1 MKNAAVIC
9 EYNPF
14 HNGHAYQLSYMRER
28 LGAEN
33 IIAVMS
39 GNFVQRGEPAV
50 FDKYIRTEMA
60 LSSGADLVI
69 EIPAVFSSASASEFA
84 SAGVNAVFRSGIA
97 DMLCFGVEGGM
108 DIDKLKT
115 FNDMRSAVHDDDA
128 FNDTVKAFLKKG
140 LSYPAA
146 VNESLKS
153 ILSIPEGKPVIT
165 EDFFLPNN
173 ILALEYIK
181 AAEKCSKIYGRTL
194 DLQAIPRTDAGYS
207 EAAIPK
213 GGSRYA
219 SATALRKIILAG
231 RRNRRSEFEE
241 NAAGSGSITKHELL
255 RFIPDKAVSLYGRY
269 GLINDAVSCDDM
281 SGILNLRIL
290 DAVRNNTDLTAY
302 LDVSREISDRLIN
315 MSGELL
321 SFSGRASRLKTRQY
335 TLSRIRRALL
345 HIALGITGESFEQR
359 KSSGYI
365 TYIRVL
371 GFRRSAV
378 SSGLLRQLKDNS
390 TVPVVT
396 KPADFKELIAED
408 VYCDQIYYSIKNKTG
423 EYFRSPVMI

>member
-14 HNGHAYQLSYMRER
+14 HNGHAYQLSYMREK

-97 DMLCFGVEGGM
+97 DTLCFGVEGGM
-108 DIDKLKT
+108 DIDKLKAA
-115 FNDMRSAVHDDDA
+115 NDMRSAVNDDDA
-128 FNDTVKAFLKKG
+128 FNDNVKG
-140 LSYPAA
+140 LLKNGFSYPAA
-146 VNESLKS
+146 VNESLKAV
-153 ILSIPEGKPVIT
+153 LSIPEGKSGLT

-173 ILALEYIK
+173 ILASEYIK
-181 AAEKCSKIYGRTL
+181 AAEKCSKIYGWTL
-194 DLQAIPRTDAGYS
+194 NLQAIPRTDAGYN
-207 EAAIPK
+207 EAAIPED
-213 GGSRYA
+213 GSCYA
-219 SATALRKIILAG
+219 SATALRKLILACRG
-231 RRNRRSEFEE
+231 NKHFEFNED
-241 NAAGSGSITKHELL
+241 AAGSSSGTEHDLL
-255 RFIPDKAVSLYGRY
+255 RFIPDKAASLYSRY

-290 DAVRNNTDLTAY
+290 DAVRNNTDFTAY

-321 SFSGRASRLKTRQY
+321 SFSERASRLKTRQY

-345 HIALGITGESFEQR
+345 HIALGITRESFEQR

-378 SSGLLRQLKDNS
+378 CSGLLRQLKDNS
-390 TVPVVT
+390 AVPVVT
-396 KPADFKELIAED
+396 KPADFKELIAKD

>member
-14 HNGHAYQLSYMRER
+14 HNGHAYQLSYMRKK
-28 LGAEN
+28 LGVEN

-50 FDKYIRTEMA
+50 FDKFIRTEMA
-60 LSSGADLVI
+60 LNSGADLVI

-84 SAGVNAVFRSGIA
+84 SAGVNTVFRSGIA
-97 DMLCFGVEGGM
+97 DTLCFGVEGGM
-108 DIDKLKT
+108 DIDKLKAA
-115 FNDMRSAVHDDDA
+115 NDMRSAVNDDDA
-128 FNDTVKAFLKKG
+128 FNDNVKGLLKNG

-146 VNESLKS
+146 ISESLKTV
-153 ILSIPEGKPVIT
+153 LSIPEGKSGLT

-173 ILALEYIK
+173 ILASEYIK
-181 AAEKCSKIYGRTL
+181 AVEKCSEIHGRTL
-194 DLQAIPRTDAGYS
+194 DLQAIPRTDAGYN
-207 EAAIPK
+207 EASIPAD
-213 GGSRYA
+213 GSCFA
-219 SATALRKIILAG
+219 SATALRRLILAG
-231 RRNRRSEFEE
+231 RRSRHFEFNE
-241 NAAGSGSITKHELL
+241 NTAGSGSDPEHDLL
-255 RFIPDKAVSLYGRY
+255 RFIPDEAASLYGRY
-269 GLINDAVSCDDM
+269 GLINDTVSCDDI

-321 SFSGRASRLKTRQY
+321 SFSERASRLKTRQY

-345 HIALGITGESFEQR
+345 HITLGITVESFEQR

-371 GFRRSAV
+371 GFRRSAAD
-378 SSGLLRQLKDNS
+378 SGLLRQLKDNS

-423 EYFRSPVMI
+423 EYFRSPVII

>member
-14 HNGHAYQLSYMRER
+14 HNGHAYQLSYMREK

-50 FDKYIRTEMA
+50 FDKYIRAEMA

-108 DIDKLKT
+108 DIDKLKAA
-115 FNDMRSAVHDDDA
+115 NDMRSAVNDNDA
-128 FNDTVKAFLKKG
+128 FNDNVKG
-140 LSYPAA
+140 LLKRGRSYPAA
-146 VNESLKS
+146 VSESLKAV
-153 ILSIPEGKPVIT
+153 LSIPEESSALT
-165 EDFFLPNN
+165 ADLFLPNN

-181 AAEKCSKIYGRTL
+181 AAEKCSEIYGRTL
-194 DLQAIPRTDAGYS
+194 DLHAIPRTDAGYN
-207 EAAIPK
+207 EAAIPDD
-213 GGSRYA
+213 GSRYV
-219 SATALRKIILAG
+219 SATALRRLILDC
-231 RRNRRSEFEE
+231 REKNHFEFEG
-241 NAAGSGSITKHELL
+241 NAAGSNSSTEHDLL
-255 RFIPDKAVSLYGRY
+255 RFTPDKAASLYGRY
-269 GLINDAVSCDDM
+269 SLINDAVSCDDM

-321 SFSGRASRLKTRQY
+321 SFSERTSRLKTRQY

-345 HIALGITGESFEQR
+345 HIALGITKESFEQR

-371 GFRRSAV
+371 GFRRSAAD
-378 SSGLLRQLKDNS
+378 SGLLRRLKDNS
-390 TVPVVT
+390 TVPVVS

-423 EYFRSPVMI
+423 EYFRSPVMV